1 MGLVISIIFKIV
13 MYLVIIGGIHYS
25 IMSIQT
31 AFTQPKKRIVATNQR
46 FYAEIEEKIQRSCG
60 PGGLG
65 YVPSTPPSTETDS
78 QVDMTTTSIDS
89 IPSNGG
95 GMDGRID
102 GGMDGRIDGGIDGG
116 DIDMKEQLKNFLK
129 SSGTSS
135 TTASHSHPNPRNDTH
150 NPY

>member
-46 FYAEIEEKIQRSCG
+46 FYAEIEEKIQRSN
-60 PGGLG
+60 GLG
-65 YVPSTPPSTETDS
+65 YVPSTPPSTETDA
-78 QVDMTTTSIDS
+78 QIDMTTTSIDS

-95 GMDGRID
+95 GRDGGID
-102 GGMDGRIDGGIDGG
+102 GVRDGVRDGGIDGG

-135 TTASHSHPNPRNDTH
+135 TSASHSHPNPRNDTH

>member
-46 FYAEIEEKIQRSCG
+46 FYAEIEEKIQRSN
-60 PGGLG
+60 GLG
-65 YVPSTPPSTETDS
+65 YVPSTPPSTETDA
-78 QVDMTTTSIDS
+78 QIDMTTTSIDS

-95 GMDGRID
+95 GRD
-102 GGMDGRIDGGIDGG
+102 GGIDGGIDGG

-135 TTASHSHPNPRNDTH
+135 TPASHSHPNPPNDTH

>member
-25 IMSIQT
+25 IMSIQA

-46 FYAEIEEKIQRSCG
+46 FYAEIEEKIQRSN
-60 PGGLG
+60 GLG
-65 YVPSTPPSTETDS
+65 YVPSTPPSTETDA
-78 QVDMTTTSIDS
+78 QIDMTTTSIDS

-95 GMDGRID
+95 GRD
-102 GGMDGRIDGGIDGG
+102 GGIDGGIDGG

-135 TTASHSHPNPRNDTH
+135 TPASHSHPNPPNDTH

>member
-46 FYAEIEEKIQRSCG
+46 FYAEIEEKIQRSN
-60 PGGLG
+60 GLG
-65 YVPSTPPSTETDS
+65 YVPSTPPSTDADA
-78 QVDMTTTSIDS
+78 QINMTTTSIDS
-89 IPSNGG
+89 IPSNGEG
-95 GMDGRID
+95 
-102 GGMDGRIDGGIDGG
+102 IDGGIDGR

-135 TTASHSHPNPRNDTH
+135 TSASHSHPNPRNDTH

>member
-1 MGLVISIIFKIV
+1 MGLVISIIFKIL

-31 AFTQPKKRIVATNQR
+31 TFTQPKKRIVATNQR
-46 FYAEIEEKIQRSCG
+46 FYADIEEKIQRSNGPGGPSGLGG

-65 YVPSTPPSTETDS
+65 YVPSTPPSTDTDALM
-78 QVDMTTTSIDS
+78 DMTTTSIDS
-89 IPSNGG
+89 IPSIGEGGKEGG
-95 GMDGRID
+95 G
-102 GGMDGRIDGGIDGG
+102 GG

-129 SSGTSS
+129 SSGTSVPVS
-135 TTASHSHPNPRNDTH
+135 TIPKPRNDTQ